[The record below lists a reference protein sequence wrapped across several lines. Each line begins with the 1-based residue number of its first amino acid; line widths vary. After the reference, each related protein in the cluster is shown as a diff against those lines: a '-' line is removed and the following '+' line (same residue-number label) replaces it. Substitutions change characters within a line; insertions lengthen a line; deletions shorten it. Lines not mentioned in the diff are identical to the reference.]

1 MVSTLIEID
10 FVFDFI
16 MIKMIGLIMIKFLKF
31 GYYNISLGLIIYLIL
46 YLYKINI
53 WLTIIGSAILVYLFV
68 KVTSKFLIY
77 ANNF

>member
-1 MVSTLIEID
+1 MVSILIEID

-16 MIKMIGLIMIKFLKF
+16 MFRMIGLIMTKFLKF

-46 YLYKINI
+46 NLYKINI

>member
-1 MVSTLIEID
+1 MVSTLIEFD

-16 MIKMIGLIMIKFLKF
+16 MIKMIGSIMTNFLKF

-53 WLTIIGSAILVYLFV
+53 WLSIIGLAILVYFFV
-68 KVTSKFLIY
+68 KVTSRFLIY

>member
-1 MVSTLIEID
+1 MASTLIEFD

-16 MIKMIGLIMIKFLKF
+16 MIKMIGSIMTKFLKF

>member
-16 MIKMIGLIMIKFLKF
+16 MFKMIGSIMTKFLKF

>member
-1 MVSTLIEID
+1 MVSTLIEFD

-16 MIKMIGLIMIKFLKF
+16 MIKMIGSIMTKFLKF
-31 GYYNISLGLIIYLIL
+31 SYYNISLGLIIYLIL

>member
-1 MVSTLIEID
+1 MVSILIEID

-16 MIKMIGLIMIKFLKF
+16 MFKMIGSIMTKYLKF

>member
-1 MVSTLIEID
+1 MVSILIEID

-16 MIKMIGLIMIKFLKF
+16 MFKMIGLIMTKFLKF